1 MRYYL
6 LMHLLRFTFENHR
19 SFRDEATLD
28 LTRSTLSTLRPP
40 KGTTWVDHIHH
51 VDGIYGANASGKTNV
66 LDALHYVIGAIGG
79 SATSWL
85 DRPSFLR
92 KPFVLDTDSAT
103 ALSSFELE
111 FIHDNER
118 YQYRFTTDSDGIVEE
133 ELHTVNVRWKKIFS
147 RSSKGHVSGLSGVR
161 LVAPRELA
169 LSRAAQLNI
178 AAVKPLWQGITRGF
192 DIYRV
197 GDREISE
204 RIDRIARQLH
214 DRTLSLNELV
224 TLAQIADTGI
234 THIEVEE
241 QALPPAIAKLV
252 TQMIN
257 KLPEDSVE
265 DDDGQQDSPEDTEQ
279 LSKFIARNLLFR
291 HGIGSGKLRESEEST
306 GTMAWLALG
315 TAVVNALRHGQVL
328 VVDELGSSLHPQLS
342 HLIIDWFEDP
352 TINKAG
358 AQLIFTS
365 HDMTLLDV
373 GRGDR
378 EKREQVWFV
387 EKGAD
392 GASELFNLSD
402 FPLQKGSN
410 IVKQYL
416 EGQFGGLP
424 YTVPSLVYNLL
435 NTHSTEEK

>member
-1 MRYYL
+1 
-6 LMHLLRFTFENHR
+6 MHLLRFTFENHR

-66 LDALHYVIGAIGG
+66 LDALHYTIGAIGG

-92 KPFVLDTDSAT
+92 KPFVLDTDSAD

-111 FIHDNER
+111 FIHNNER
-118 YQYRFTTDSDGIVEE
+118 YQYKFTTNSEGIVEE
-133 ELHTVNVRWKKIFS
+133 KLHIVNVRWKKVFDRS
-147 RSSKGHVSGLSGVR
+147 REGHVSGLSGVH

-178 AAVKPLWQGITRGF
+178 AAVKPLWQDLMRGF

-197 GDREISE
+197 GDREINE

-234 THIEVEE
+234 THIEVYE
-241 QALPPAIAKLV
+241 QTLPPEIAKLV

-257 KLPEDSVE
+257 KLPEDSGNE
-265 DDDGQQDSPEDTEQ
+265 DDGQHDSPEDTEQ

-291 HGIGSGKLRESEEST
+291 HGTGSGKLRESEEST
-306 GTMAWLALG
+306 GTKAWLALG
-315 TAVVNALRHGQVL
+315 TAVIDALRQGQVL

-342 HLIIDWFEDP
+342 RLIIDWFEDP
-352 TINKAG
+352 EINTTG

-365 HDMTLLDV
+365 HDMTLLDA

-387 EKGAD
+387 EKDSD
-392 GASELFNLSD
+392 GASELFNLAD

-416 EGQFGGLP
+416 EGRFGGLP
-424 YTVPSLVYNLL
+424 YTAPSLIHNLL
-435 NTHSTEEK
+435 NRNTDEMR

>member
-1 MRYYL
+1 
-6 LMHLLRFTFENHR
+6 MHLLRFTFENHK
-19 SFRDEATLD
+19 SFRDEAVFD
-28 LTRSTLSTLRPP
+28 LTRSSLSTLRPP
-40 KGTTWVDHIHH
+40 KDTTWADHIHH

-66 LDALHYVIGAIGG
+66 LDALHYAVSAIGA
-79 SATSWL
+79 SATAWL
-85 DRPSFLR
+85 DRPSFVR
-92 KPFVLDTDSAT
+92 RPFVLN
-103 ALSSFELE
+103 SSSTSEFSKFELE
-111 FIHDNER
+111 FVHDGER
-118 YQYRFTTDSDGIVEE
+118 YQYQFTTNPDGIIEE
-133 ELHTVNVRWKKIFS
+133 TLRVVNVRWKTIFT
-147 RSSKGHVSGLSGVR
+147 RSSDGVVNGLSKLH

-169 LSRAAQLNI
+169 FSRAAQLNI
-178 AAVKPLWQGITRGF
+178 PIIKPIWKSIMRGF

-197 GDREISE
+197 GDREVSE
-204 RIDRIARQLH
+204 RLERIARQLH
-214 DRTLSLNELV
+214 ERTLSLNELV

-241 QALPPAIAKLV
+241 QPLPPKIAKLF
-252 TQMIN
+252 TQLIN
-257 KLPEDSVE
+257 ENSEDTDAEASE
-265 DDDGQQDSPEDTEQ
+265 QQESSEDTEE
-279 LSKFIARNLLFR
+279 LREFIARNLLFR
-291 HGIGSGKLRESEEST
+291 HGTGSGKLRESEEST

-315 TAVVNALRHGQVL
+315 TAVVNALRHGHVL
-328 VVDELGSSLHPQLS
+328 VVDELGSSLHPRLS
-342 HLIIDWFEDP
+342 RLIIDWFEDP
-352 TINKAG
+352 EINMMG

-365 HDMTLLDV
+365 HDMTLLDA

-402 FPLQKGSN
+402 FPLQKRSN

-424 YTVPSLVYNLL
+424 YTAPSLVYNLL